1 MVSQMSHSRI
11 FLLQRIDENVMILVK
26 NRSDH
31 DLASAMVRA
40 MCSSF
45 NRDYICSYSQRF
57 SFEKMAEKY
66 CELYRSIIR

>member
-1 MVSQMSHSRI
+1 
-11 FLLQRIDENVMILVK
+11 MILQAQ
-26 NRSDH
+26 
-31 DLASAMVRA
+31 LVRA